1 MLIRIC
7 LIIAIVAG
15 LAAAGIGFLKVREK
29 IVTTMAERDEE
40 AKQKQA
46 AQKERD
52 ATKKTLKTTQ
62 EDLATTQKTLATT
75 RKELETQ
82 TAHANEL
89 EKQKTT
95 LATQIT
101 EAKGAR
107 DIAEQ
112 KLIIWEAVGY
122 TPDQMKA
129 AIADLKSTRQQ
140 RDAFAEENKLFLREN
155 KKLAAKI
162 KDLIGD
168 DEPVALP
175 VGLKGK
181 VLAVD
186 PKYDFVVLDIGGDQ
200 GVLER
205 GVMLINRRG
214 VLVGKVRIASV
225 SPQRS
230 VANVLPDSKN
240 PAMEVMEG
248 DQVIY

>member
-1 MLIRIC
+1 MLIRIS

-29 IVTTMAERDEE
+29 IVTTMAERDDE
-40 AKQKQA
+40 AKQKMA

-62 EDLATTQKTLATT
+62 EDLATTQKTLASTK
-75 RKELETQ
+75 KELETQ
-82 TAHANEL
+82 TAHANDL

-95 LATQIT
+95 LTTQLA
-101 EAKGAR
+101 EAKTGR
-107 DIAEQ
+107 DTAEQ
-112 KLIIWEAVGY
+112 KLIIWEAFNLS
-122 TPDQMKA
+122 PEQMKA
-129 AIADLKSTRQQ
+129 SLADLKTTRQQ
-140 RDAFAEENKLFLREN
+140 RDAFAAENKVFQREN
-155 KKLAAKI
+155 KKLQAKI
-162 KDLIGD
+162 NDLIGD
-168 DEPVALP
+168 EPDVPLP
-175 VGLKGK
+175 VGLKGN
-181 VLAVD
+181 VIVVD

-230 VANVLPDSKN
+230 VANIIPDSKN
-240 PAMEVMEG
+240 PTLEVMEG
-248 DQVIY
+248 DQVVY